1 VELRVFI
8 EGIVD
13 AEREEVAIFFLDR
26 YFFNGRER
34 IHKNRNLKRFFLG
47 IIIGEAKISVW

>member
-34 IHKNRNLKRFFLG
+34 IHKNRNLKRFFLD

>member
-1 VELRVFI
+1 MELRVFN

-13 AEREEVAIFFLDR
+13 AEREEIAIFFLDR
-26 YFFNGRER
+26 YIFNGRER